1 MKAFVINLER
11 SPERLAN
18 FSRQMARLGLPFE
31 RIAAVDGRILAY
43 RHCLRELLVEQRWLA
58 PGEIGC
64 ALSHLAVCAR
74 MRDGGIDRAAVFEDD
89 VLLAPELVRVL
100 ERAEGFLRTDRP
112 QVVLLSAHGCLTAR
126 ESGVERIGSGMC
138 TDGYVLNRAAAELI
152 LRLNTPVVCPADTWV
167 RWIRRGGLELY
178 RIWPT
183 TVTQDKSRFP
193 ESEVCEGHVAL
204 HGVRL
209 AVHRVVKG
217 CCLSLD
223 WLWLRLT
230 GE

>member
-1 MKAFVINLER
+1 MKAFVVNLDR
-11 SPERLAN
+11 NPERLAS
-18 FSRQMARLGLPFE
+18 FSGQMGGLGLSYE
-31 RIAAVDGRILAY
+31 RIAAVDGRAIAY
-43 RHCLRELLVEQRWLA
+43 RHCLRELLVEQRWLE

-64 ALSHLAVCAR
+64 ALSHLAVYAK
-74 MRDGGIDRAAVFEDD
+74 MRDEGIDKAVVFEDD

-100 ERAEGFLRTDRP
+100 KEAESFLRLDCP
-112 QVVLLSAHGCLTAR
+112 QVVLLNAHGCSVAR
-126 ESGVERIGSGMC
+126 GAGVERIEGGMC

-152 LRLNTPVVCPADTWV
+152 LRMNTPVVCPADRWV
-167 RWIRRGGLELY
+167 RWMRRGGLELY

-193 ESEVCEGHVAL
+193 KSEVLQEHVVF

-223 WLWLRLT
+223 WLWWRSV
-230 GE
+230 GA